1 MSSYEELAST
11 SLLTLHLEV
20 RCRIAYALG
29 VALSPEA
36 TAPYL
41 LDQDVNEPDPQILS
55 LNGEL
60 IAYDETVVR
69 CLVRDREVDFVRQ
82 GLGRLVNAY
91 LVGNAKM
98 VTPMNS
104 RGCGRMQLNI
114 LVLQQNLKNIE
125 DGVDLARAANYY
137 ALFDKGPD
145 AIVAKAKECKE
156 RQKSEAASADTSAD
170 GEAAN
175 SNDTFTYDEL
185 KELIELYYSEQ
196 LANPERGI
204 ENAARRQMGEKL
216 MELGEHLWQM

>member
-11 SLLTLHLEV
+11 ALLTLHLEV
-20 RCRIAYALG
+20 RCRIAYSLG
-29 VALSPEA
+29 VALSPSA

-41 LDQDVNEPDPQILS
+41 LDQDVNEPDPQILA

-69 CLVRDREVDFVRQ
+69 CLVRDREVDFVRE

-91 LVGNAKM
+91 LVGNAAM

-114 LVLQQNLKNIE
+114 LVLQQNLKNVE
-125 DGVDLARAANYY
+125 AGVDLARAADYY
-137 ALFDKGPD
+137 ALFDGGPD
-145 AIVAKAKECKE
+145 AIVAKAKACKE
-156 RQKSEAASADTSAD
+156 RMERMEPTERGAAAGDQ
-170 GEAAN
+170 E
-175 SNDTFTYDEL
+175 TFSYDEL
-185 KELIELYYSEQ
+185 KELLTLHYSEQ

-204 ENAARRQMGEKL
+204 ENAARRQLGEKL

>member
-1 MSSYEELAST
+1 M
-11 SLLTLHLEV
+11 

-41 LDQDVNEPDPQILS
+41 LDQDVNEPDPQILA

-69 CLVRDREVDFVRQ
+69 CLVREREVDFVRQ

-114 LVLQQNLKNIE
+114 LVLQQNLKNVE
-125 DGVDLARAANYY
+125 EGVDLARAANYY
-137 ALFDKGPD
+137 ALFDQGPD

-156 RQKSEAASADTSAD
+156 RMAAA
-170 GEAAN
+170 EVVN
-175 SNDTFTYDEL
+175 SDDVFTYDEL
-185 KELIELYYSEQ
+185 KELIELFYSEQ

-216 MELGEHLWQM
+216 MELGEHLWQN

>member
-1 MSSYEELAST
+1 MCSYEELATT
-11 SLLTLHLEV
+11 SLLTLHFEV

-41 LDQDVNEPDPQILS
+41 LDQDVNEPDPQILT

-60 IAYDETVVR
+60 IAYDETIRR
-69 CLVRDREVDFVRQ
+69 CLVRDREVEFVRQ

-114 LVLQQNLKNIE
+114 LVLQQNLKNVE

-137 ALFDKGPD
+137 ALFDQGPD
-145 AIVAKAKECKE
+145 AIVAKAKECKD
-156 RQKSEAASADTSAD
+156 RMAAAEENKD
-170 GEAAN
+170 GGFDDDAAN
-175 SNDTFTYDEL
+175 SNDSFTYDEL

-204 ENAARRQMGEKL
+204 ENAARRQMGERL
-216 MELGEHLWQM
+216 MELGEHLWQN

>member
-1 MSSYEELAST
+1 MSSYEELAAK
-11 SLLTLHLEV
+11 SLLTLHFEV

-69 CLVRDREVDFVRQ
+69 YLVRDREVDFVRQ
-82 GLGRLVNAY
+82 GLGWLVNAY
-91 LVGNAKM
+91 LVRNATM

-137 ALFDKGPD
+137 ALFDQGPD

-156 RQKSEAASADTSAD
+156 RMAAAEAAGSAADDDT
-170 GEAAN
+170 AN
-175 SNDTFTYDEL
+175 SSDLFSYDEL

-216 MELGEHLWQM
+216 MELGEHLWQN